1 MNKSYIQKMLHDF
14 DTTLTNMEALNSYF
28 DETISW
34 IKSKKLKNESKYRL
48 AIALKTKL
56 DSIYDQPI
64 EKRKDFIRELNEQQI
79 DGVKF
84 SDIISVSLN
93 DKCDVVQYE
102 FMGSYKRDEN
112 DPVGYRQVVSSINN
126 QEKIFIRSI
135 LSNIVIIFEQYF
147 SNIYETLLYNDP
159 QNYFENKA
167 IRLADIFDDN
177 FKEIIGHQIK
187 KEVDDNMYDSL
198 KTLNRI
204 KDKSQIDVD
213 RYIPVRKEFE
223 EVYYR
228 RNLCV
233 HAEGIVNDIYLEKV
247 DEKYTKDLKEGQE
260 LVCDEMYLNNALIT
274 LHKLVASLHFEM
286 LKFFGADQEQFDSL
300 ADMGFEALKK
310 RKYVLAEYI
319 YGILRRERSFEFIYK
334 ATYEVNYINTLKLQG
349 KNVENLIKAFDVS
362 IATDDYKIAK
372 ECLLDNHEKVYNMLT
387 QTYPESFD
395 AKFIRE
401 WPIFIRFRESEYYS
415 KFVEEHKADFD
426 KFVFENEAAPLGDK
440 AC

>member
-34 IKSKKLKNESKYRL
+34 IKSKKIKNESKYRL
-48 AIALKTKL
+48 AIALKAKL
-56 DSIYDQPI
+56 DSIYDQPV
-64 EKRKDFIRELNEQQI
+64 EKRKDFIQELNDQQI

-93 DKCDVVQYE
+93 DKCDVVEYE
-102 FMGSYKRDEN
+102 FMESYKREEN
-112 DPVGYRQVVSSINN
+112 DPVGYRQVLSSINN

-159 QNYFENKA
+159 QNYFENKT
-167 IRLADIFDDN
+167 IRLADIFDEN
-177 FKEIIGHQIK
+177 FKEIIGHQMK

-198 KTLNRI
+198 KTLSRI

-213 RYIPVRKEFE
+213 RYIPIRKEFE

-233 HAEGIVNDIYLEKV
+233 HAEGIVNGIYLEKV
-247 DEKYTKDLKEGQE
+247 DAKYTRDIKEGQE
-260 LVCDEMYLNNALIT
+260 LVCDEMYLNNAIIT
-274 LHKLVASLHFEM
+274 LHKIVASLHFEM
-286 LKFFGADQEQFDSL
+286 LKFFGACQDQYDSL
-300 ADMGFEALKK
+300 ADMGFDALKK
-310 RKYVLAEYI
+310 GTYVLAEYI
-319 YGILRRERSFEFIYK
+319 YGILRREKTFEYK
-334 ATYEVNYINTLKLQG
+334 IKAIYEVNYINALKLQG

-372 ECLLDNHEKVYNMLT
+372 ECLLDNHEVVYDMLT
-387 QTYPESFD
+387 QTYPESFS
-395 AKFIRE
+395 ANLIRE
-401 WPIFIRFRESEYYS
+401 WPIFIRFRESEYYQ
-415 KFVEEHKADFD
+415 KFIDEHKTDFD
-426 KFVFENEAAPLGDK
+426 KFVFENEAAP
-440 AC
+440 ASVAEC